1 MRGHSE
7 KVTQGAKERSVWVGV
22 VRVRA
27 GAVRVQAGGRACA
40 GGGVR
45 VHDTSALFPGH
56 FFLFLSNV
64 T

>member
-7 KVTQGAKERSVWVGV
+7 KVTQGAKERSVWV
-22 VRVRA
+22 